1 MEERERERVRRN
13 GGEREREEKWRRE
26 REEKW
31 RRGNVL
37 ASFDFIVHPS
47 FPDRVSERARGQ
59 FCRILS

>member
-1 MEERERERVRRN
+1 MEERERESEEKWRR
-13 GGEREREEKWRRE
+13 EREREEKWRRE

>member
-59 FCRILS
+59 FCRILP